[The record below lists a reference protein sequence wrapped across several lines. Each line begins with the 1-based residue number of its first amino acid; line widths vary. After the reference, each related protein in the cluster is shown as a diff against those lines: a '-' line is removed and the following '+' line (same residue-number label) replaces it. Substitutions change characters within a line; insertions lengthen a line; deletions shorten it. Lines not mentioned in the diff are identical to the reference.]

1 MFLRRAGALPIVGEA
16 GADAVC
22 ATPDPISII
31 EGEHALQLE
40 LCDLLDVIADDLP
53 QTFDRSLAVI
63 AVAIL
68 QGSVPAHT
76 RFEDEALFPLLR
88 RRLTADDPVLS
99 ALAYLER
106 EHEWDKGI
114 LGQLTEALKCGVG
127 ECTVQNPEA
136 LSYVLRGFSESH
148 RQHIAWEEQ
157 AVLPVARTTLTM
169 DDLAELQSWIMRSEH
184 PRCSRQSLLAVRS
197 VRTGLTLC
205 RKCPAGIPLSAVE
218 QQRFDN
224 QATEE

>member
-1 MFLRRAGALPIVGEA
+1 MFLWRAGALPIVGET

-40 LCDLLDVIADDLP
+40 LCDLLDVIASDLP
-53 QTFDRSLAVI
+53 QMFDRSLAVI

-99 ALAYLER
+99 ALACLER

-114 LGQLTEALKCGVG
+114 LGKLTEALKSGVG
-127 ECTVQNPEA
+127 ECSVQNPEA
-136 LSYVLRGFSESH
+136 LSFVLRGFSESH
-148 RQHIAWEEQ
+148 RRHIAWEEQ
-157 AVLPVARTTLTM
+157 VVLSAARAALTM
-169 DDLAELQSWIMRSEH
+169 DDLAELQTWIMSSEH
-184 PRCSRQSLLAVRS
+184 PRCSRQSLLAIRS

-205 RKCPAGIPLSAVE
+205 RKCLAGIPLSEVE
-218 QQRFDN
+218 EHRFDS
-224 QATEE
+224 QADEA